1 MQWKPIDIEDK
12 ELLTS
17 FFASHDILVSDLTF
31 TNLYLW
37 HYARHISWAILND
50 CLIVKTQY
58 PNENPFIF
66 YPIHKQNNLE
76 SKKQTILQ
84 LQEICK
90 AKGLTF
96 SIHSLSEVD
105 KAELESLIPDKFDS
119 REQWPE
125 CTSPSVNQNRK
136 CDGSYAIALTQTLA
150 ERECIVS
157 KDKKMKPLSAQEIL
171 SCDKF
176 NNGCR
181 GGTMNLALDYLVKH
195 GVANEE
201 CLPYKGS
208 NDVKCEDMCANPEK
222 VKLGNYCILIGEENI
237 KREISK
243 NGPVVSIM
251 QVYSDF
257 LNYKSGV
264 YMKGDD
270 VPRFSGYIA
279 VKILGWGEGDEADG
293 ETKQGYWIVQPS
305 WGEDWGEKGIAKVA
319 EKQQFLYEEYAFALH
334 THEQLVEMQMAA
346 QAAQAAKAEEAK
358 SEDIPDVNLD
368 EEKKD

>member
-1 MQWKPIDIEDK
+1 
-12 ELLTS
+12 
-17 FFASHDILVSDLTF
+17 
-31 TNLYLW
+31 
-37 HYARHISWAILND
+37 
-50 CLIVKTQY
+50 
-58 PNENPFIF
+58 
-66 YPIHKQNNLE
+66 
-76 SKKQTILQ
+76 
-84 LQEICK
+84 
-90 AKGLTF
+90 
-96 SIHSLSEVD
+96 
-105 KAELESLIPDKFDS
+105 
-119 REQWPE
+119 
-125 CTSPSVNQNRK
+125 
-136 CDGSYAIALTQTLA
+136 
-150 ERECIVS
+150 
-157 KDKKMKPLSAQEIL
+157 
-171 SCDKF
+171 
-176 NNGCR
+176 
-181 GGTMNLALDYLVKH
+181 
-195 GVANEE
+195 
-201 CLPYKGS
+201 
-208 NDVKCEDMCANPEK
+208 MCANTEK

-334 THEQLVEMQMAA
+334 THEQLVEMQMAT
-346 QAAQAAKAEEAK
+346 QAAQAAKAQEAK